1 MGLLIY
7 TKILSLIDEPVRLLK
22 RRPILHTGL
31 LVVVRFVYYKNFF
44 FFYDKLSG
52 DQSRPQQAELGVFG
66 RL

>member
-31 LVVVRFVYYKNFF
+31 LVVVRFVYYENFF
-44 FFYDKLSG
+44 FFL
-52 DQSRPQQAELGVFG
+52 R
-66 RL
+66 